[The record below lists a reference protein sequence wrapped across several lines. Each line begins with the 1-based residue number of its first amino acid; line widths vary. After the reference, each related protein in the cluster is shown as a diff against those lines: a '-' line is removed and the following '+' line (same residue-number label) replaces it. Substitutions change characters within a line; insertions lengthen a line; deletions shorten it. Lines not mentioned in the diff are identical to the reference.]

1 MKKNNININNE
12 EITEK
17 IKEDDKNKITELSKD
32 EEKFN
37 SENQKIY

>member
-1 MKKNNININNE
+1 MKKNNINNE